1 MENFPKQKYEEISL
15 FNQKLIASLKIL
27 QSINPTFFSS
37 DVLIVGLKIKFFD
50 IFVLL
55 GLPGSGKTQLI
66 RRFESKWNSTNL
78 WKMLFYFR
86 FIWRNFNRYTR
97 NCKKKKKFY
106 GKQFKVGTDLMK
118 ITYKNQKILIREVKK
133 KKKNQ

>member
-78 WKMLFYFR
+78 
-86 FIWRNFNRYTR
+86 
-97 NCKKKKKFY
+97 
-106 GKQFKVGTDLMK
+106 
-118 ITYKNQKILIREVKK
+118 
-133 KKKNQ
+133 